1 MFLIT
6 VSCTVDTVELIC
18 RLSERRVDH
27 WRTNSIS
34 VTFHGKYQTLSTNT
48 QFWRQLLVEIN
59 SNVIQKLSHEF
70 LTKKHFFDRNTTT
83 AWRKTTRERRSA
95 FWNVSNSV
103 RAINSSF
110 WTSVTT
116 LRSPYVV
123 AVCLSMAFVHPTLR
137 VELFV
142 NILHLVVA
150 LAIWRPWCQKNT
162 TIVQRPLPAWTGAS
176 NAAIALSRS

>member
-27 WRTNSIS
+27 WHTNSIS

-123 AVCLSMAFVHPTLR
+123 AVCLSMAFVHLWLPPPTYRGALS
-137 VELFV
+137 EYA
-142 NILHLVVA
+142 A
-150 LAIWRPWCQKNT
+150 LAMPRLAHISGRAAW
-162 TIVQRPLPAWTGAS
+162 QRS
-176 NAAIALSRS
+176 SD